1 MSERLLAPVL
11 SDLHLLT
18 VLAETRSYTQ
28 AAQRLGISKA
38 SASGRVSEL
47 ERAAGVPL
55 VRRTSRSVALTDA
68 GQRLVDDI
76 APAFASIESGFIRTR
91 DVVGQPRGLVRV
103 TAPVALGR
111 QRVMPL
117 LPEFLRLYPDIKLEL
132 ELTDRLVNL
141 QHEGFD
147 LAIRHTDSP
156 PETYVAWEL
165 CQSRSWLVASPEYIA
180 LHGRPQRPPD
190 LSMHQ
195 CLAYLRGGSVQ
206 RWSFEKSGRRT
217 TESVSVMVSG
227 PFKANNSEL
236 LRDAVLAGLGIGL
249 LPDFSC
255 GDHLREGRMVQV
267 LEHWRPVGFFGQRIF
282 ALRPAHLGRTPKA
295 VQCFVDM
302 LRVAFRQ

>member
-1 MSERLLAPVL
+1 MSERLLSPVL

-68 GQRLVDDI
+68 GQRLVEDI
-76 APAFASIESGFIRTR
+76 GPAFANIQSGFVNAR

-117 LPEFLRLYPDIKLEL
+117 LPEFLRQYPDIKLEL

-147 LAIRHTDSP
+147 LAIRHTDMP
-156 PETYVAWEL
+156 PETHVAWEL
-165 CQSRSWLVASPEYIA
+165 CQSKSWLVASPGYLA
-180 LHGRPQRPPD
+180 SQGTPD
-190 LSMHQ
+190 HPAELATHQ
-195 CLAYLRGGSVQ
+195 CLAYLRGGNVQ
-206 RWSFEKSGRRT
+206 RWSFEKVGRRAG
-217 TESVSVMVSG
+217 ENASVMVSG

-236 LRDAVLAGLGIGL
+236 LREAVLAGLGIGL

-255 GDHLREGRMVQV
+255 GDYLREGRMIQV
-267 LEHWRPVGFFGQRIF
+267 LERWRPVGFFGQRIF

-302 LRVAFRQ
+302 LRAAFR